1 MPWKSGTTV
10 FTNLRHQQIEPS
22 QGRLRDKER
31 FSMRW
36 PSGPYRFSS
45 GAVNENSVGG
55 MGVLVACDLNLH
67 HYVIDFVYF
76 GLRPD
81 LLIHN
86 LLNLRDEMAGL
97 VAGAGSGLCDIFNAQ
112 GLEPMTSTH

>member
-36 PSGPYRFSS
+36 PSGPYKFSS
-45 GAVNENSVGG
+45 GTVNENSVGG

-76 GLRPD
+76 GF
-81 LLIHN
+81 
-86 LLNLRDEMAGL
+86 E
-97 VAGAGSGLCDIFNAQ
+97 AGSVD
-112 GLEPMTSTH
+112 P